1 MMTRKEEVENNNK
14 VFSEGI
20 KELTSLKL
28 TQEQVMNLNLSSIAQ
43 MLSDISIT
51 LAMIVDQLTS
61 NNGSGTVESE
71 VEDKE

>member
-71 VEDKE
+71 EKE